1 MNLVRKILF
10 PVSIIYWLVTF
21 IRNWLYDKGVFKST
35 SFDVPVIAVG
45 NLSVGGTGK
54 TPQIEYLIDL
64 LADTYKVAVLSRG
77 YKRKSK
83 GFVLADEQATA
94 ESIGDE
100 PFQFFTKFK
109 DKCLVAVDADRRNA
123 INALMNLPN
132 KPDVILLDD
141 AFQHRKVKGGFYILL
156 TAYNDLFVDDFILP
170 FGNLREPSLGKKRA
184 DIVVVTKCPTNLDGL
199 QQQNIIDK
207 LQVECPV
214 FFSSIVYDDF
224 VYNNV
229 SKINV
234 EAIKNESKLLV
245 AGIANPTPFFDYL
258 QDKNDQLLTYPDHYF
273 FTKNDC
279 IKIAEKAT
287 TKKIVTT
294 EKDFV
299 RLNGLLPQNQLFYL
313 PIKLKI
319 LKKSD
324 FDTVI
329 FNCINVNN

>member
-83 GFVLADEQATA
+83 GFVLADEQATV

-109 DKCLVAVDADRRNA
+109 DKCLVAVDTDRRNG
-123 INALMNLPN
+123 INNLLKLATRPQ
-132 KPDVILLDD
+132 VILLDD
-141 AFQHRKVKGGFYILL
+141 AFQHRKVKADVYILL
-156 TAYNDLFVDDFILP
+156 TAYNELFCDDFILP

-184 DIVVVTKCPTNLDGL
+184 DIVVVTKCPTDLDGL

-207 LQVECPV
+207 LQVKCPV

-224 VYNNV
+224 VYNDIL
-229 SKINV
+229 KMDV
-234 EAIKNESKLLV
+234 ELIKKESKLLV
-245 AGIANPTPFFDYL
+245 AGIANPTAFFDYL

>member
-10 PVSIIYWLVTF
+10 PMSIIYWLVTF

-83 GFVLADEQATA
+83 GFVLADEQATV

-109 DKCLVAVDADRRNA
+109 DKCLVAVDADRRNG
-123 INALMNLPN
+123 INNLLKLAT
-132 KPDVILLDD
+132 KPQVILLDD
-141 AFQHRKVKGGFYILL
+141 AFQHRKVKADVYILL
-156 TAYNDLFVDDFILP
+156 TAYNELFCDDFILP

-184 DIVVVTKCPTNLDGL
+184 DIVVVTKCPTDLDGL
-199 QQQNIIDK
+199 QQQNVIDK
-207 LQVECPV
+207 LQVKCPV
-214 FFSSIVYDDF
+214 YFSSIVYDDF
-224 VYNNV
+224 VYNDTL
-229 SKINV
+229 KMDV
-234 EAIKNESKLLV
+234 EVIKKESKLLV
-245 AGIANPTPFFDYL
+245 AGIANPTAFFDYL

-279 IKIAEKAT
+279 IKIVEKST
-287 TKKIVTT
+287 SKKIVTT

-324 FDTVI
+324 FDIII
-329 FNCINVNN
+329 FDSIKVR

>member
-21 IRNWLYDKGVFKST
+21 IRNWLYDKGVIKST

-83 GFVLADEQATA
+83 GFVLADDQVTV

-109 DKCLVAVDADRRNA
+109 DKCLVAVDADRRNG
-123 INALMNLPN
+123 INNLLKLKT
-132 KPDVILLDD
+132 KPQVILLDD
-141 AFQHRKVKGGFYILL
+141 AFQHRKVKADVYILL
-156 TAYNDLFVDDFILP
+156 TAYNELFCDDFILP

-184 DIVVVTKCPTNLDGL
+184 DIVVVTKCPTDLDGL
-199 QQQNIIDK
+199 QQQNVIDK
-207 LQVECPV
+207 LQVKCPV

-224 VYNNV
+224 VYNDTL
-229 SKINV
+229 KMDV
-234 EAIKNESKLLV
+234 EVIKKESKLLV
-245 AGIANPTPFFDYL
+245 AGIANPTSFFYYL

>member
-83 GFVLADEQATA
+83 GFVLTDEQATV

-109 DKCLVAVDADRRNA
+109 DKCLVAVDADRRNG
-123 INALMNLPN
+123 INNLLKLAT
-132 KPDVILLDD
+132 KPQVILLDD
-141 AFQHRKVKGGFYILL
+141 AFQHRKVKADVYILL
-156 TAYNDLFVDDFILP
+156 TAYNELFCDDFILP

-184 DIVVVTKCPTNLDGL
+184 DIVVVTKCPTDLDGL

-207 LQVECPV
+207 LQVKCPV

-224 VYNNV
+224 VYNDLL
-229 SKINV
+229 KMDV
-234 EAIKNESKLLV
+234 ELIKKESKLLV

-324 FDTVI
+324 FDTMI

>member
-54 TPQIEYLIDL
+54 TPQIEYLMDL

-83 GFVLADEQATA
+83 GFVLADEQAKV
-94 ESIGDE
+94 ELIGDE

-109 DKCLVAVDADRRNA
+109 DKCLVAVDADRRNG
-123 INALMNLPN
+123 INNLLKLATRPQ
-132 KPDVILLDD
+132 VILLDD
-141 AFQHRKVKGGFYILL
+141 AFQHRKVKADVYILL
-156 TAYNDLFVDDFILP
+156 TAYDELFCDDFILP
-170 FGNLREPSLGKKRA
+170 FGNLREPSLGKNRA
-184 DIVVVTKCPTNLDGL
+184 NIVVVTKCPADLDGL
-199 QQQNIIDK
+199 QQQNVLDK
-207 LQVECPV
+207 LQVKCPV

-224 VYNNV
+224 VYNDTL
-229 SKINV
+229 KMDV
-234 EAIKNESKLLV
+234 EVIKKESKLLV
-245 AGIANPTPFFDYL
+245 AGIANPASFFDYL
-258 QDKNDQLLTYPDHYF
+258 QDKNDQLLIYPDHYF

-279 IKIAEKAT
+279 TKIVEKAT

-324 FDTVI
+324 FDNII
-329 FNCINVNN
+329 FDSIKIR